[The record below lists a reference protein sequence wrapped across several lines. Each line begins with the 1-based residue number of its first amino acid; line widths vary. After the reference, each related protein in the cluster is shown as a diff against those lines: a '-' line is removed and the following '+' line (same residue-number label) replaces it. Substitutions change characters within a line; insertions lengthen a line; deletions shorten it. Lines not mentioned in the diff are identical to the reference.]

1 MTGAVGQRRVPTP
14 YLADQSIPVPP
25 AREQRR
31 IVAKI
36 EELFS
41 ELDKGV
47 ESLKTARAKLKVYR
61 QAVLNSAATG
71 RLLVERQTRV

>member
-1 MTGAVGQRRVPTP
+1 MTGSAGQLRVSTEFFKSS
-14 YLADQSIPVPP
+14 LIPLPP
-25 AREQRR
+25 APEQHR

-47 ESLKTARAKLKVYR
+47 EALKTVQQQLKVYR
-61 QAVLNSAATG
+61 QVRPQMG
-71 RLLVERQTRV
+71 F